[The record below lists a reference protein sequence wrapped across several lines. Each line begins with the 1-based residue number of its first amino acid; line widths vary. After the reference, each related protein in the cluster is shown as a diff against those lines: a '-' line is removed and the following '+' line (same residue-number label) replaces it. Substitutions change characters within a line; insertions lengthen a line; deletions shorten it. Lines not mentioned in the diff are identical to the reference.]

1 MDVLFVVPKK
11 FSGTTSLLIEASK
24 KIGLNYD
31 VAFIEQVKVLIGG
44 DNRVRLRFR
53 DKDIS
58 SPKYVFP
65 RIDGKRKAE
74 GYKILSSYSL
84 LGIDMPYP
92 PEMLNIVHDK
102 FLTSLYL
109 SYHNIPVPRTLYVRS
124 SESIS
129 IDELDFPIVV
139 KLLSGSGGKGVM
151 IVDNKEAFKELLST
165 LESEGKM
172 EFLVQEYIRMIKPQ
186 DIRILMAGGELIG
199 AMRRVAKEGEARAN
213 VKVGGKV
220 EKYEPSEEEIKIA
233 KKSLEVLNIDIGAV
247 DLLSVNGN
255 YYVIELNLN
264 PGIRGLM
271 KATDKDIALEIMKYV
286 KNKIKR

>member
-31 VAFIEQVKVLIGG
+31 VVFIEQVKVLIGG